1 MDSSPRAEDL
11 SKTDPSKPI
20 EPNVDK
26 SRSQP
31 EASDASLASDI
42 STITT
47 KDNLNQ
53 KEIESD
59 STKPNSAKPLENN
72 LKEIE
77 LNTKD
82 NVEKCEDSTTTFNQQ
97 HKDSPLSEDES
108 ETTKDTVISRP
119 NSSNLKGKETKENIE
134 EFLVKKTKD
143 ENDHKAHVE
152 GEDCTGGVN
161 GENMKKVFDILDDSK
176 SGHIPSFSFGHL
188 VRSIGKLLKMKSIIS
203 INTIIFRILSNGFRD
218 R

>member
-26 SRSQP
+26 SRSQS

-82 NVEKCEDSTTTFNQQ
+82 NVEKCQW
-97 HKDSPLSEDES
+97 
-108 ETTKDTVISRP
+108 
-119 NSSNLKGKETKENIE
+119 SN
-134 EFLVKKTKD
+134 
-143 ENDHKAHVE
+143 
-152 GEDCTGGVN
+152 
-161 GENMKKVFDILDDSK
+161 
-176 SGHIPSFSFGHL
+176 
-188 VRSIGKLLKMKSIIS
+188 
-203 INTIIFRILSNGFRD
+203 NTILFANDKS
-218 R
+218 